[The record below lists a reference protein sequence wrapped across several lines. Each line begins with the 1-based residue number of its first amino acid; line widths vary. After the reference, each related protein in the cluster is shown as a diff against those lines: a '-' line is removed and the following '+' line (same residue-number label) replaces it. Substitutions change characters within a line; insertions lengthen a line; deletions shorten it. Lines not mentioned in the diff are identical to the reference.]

1 MIVLVLIYSRWFC
14 GNTVRNEEIKREN
27 VCWLLR
33 FMVTWRRKKVQGC
46 CSTMTALI
54 VLVFPSNYLGVDLL
68 RKSPKPDLLSLLAIT
83 SLIAVTVFEY
93 IHLYQYFILDKHI
106 MYLSIPKDPKF
117 QAYLSS
123 LPFVFIVWWWLVVS
137 QEGGS
142 MASHWVSSK
151 VNITE
156 RIQT

>member
-83 SLIAVTVFEY
+83 SLIAVLLSQSEY
-93 IHLYQYFILDKHI
+93 ILLLQYFILDKHI
-106 MYLSIPKDPKF
+106 MYLSIPKF
-117 QAYLSS
+117 QAYLSYLS
-123 LPFVFIVWWWLVVS
+123 FDGDCWYHRK
-137 QEGGS
+137 EGR
-142 MASHWVSSK
+142 WQV
-151 VNITE
+151 TE
-156 RIQT
+156 YRVKSI